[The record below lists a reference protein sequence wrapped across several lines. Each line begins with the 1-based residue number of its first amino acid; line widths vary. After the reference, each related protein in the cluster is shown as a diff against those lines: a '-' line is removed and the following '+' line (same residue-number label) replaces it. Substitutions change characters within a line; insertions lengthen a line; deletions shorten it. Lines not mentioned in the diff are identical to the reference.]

1 VENLHPVGLLHPLPI
16 PTHTWAAVSMDFI
29 EGLPISQGNN
39 VIMVVIDRL
48 SKYAHFIPLAH
59 PYTTR
64 SIAKLFLD
72 NIFNGLPT
80 SIFSNRDRVFTSNFW
95 RELFRISG
103 TDLLMNSTY
112 LPQTDGQSEVMN
124 KGLEGYLQSFTGHM
138 PKDWMQWLSLAE
150 WAYNA
155 LKHSSTKLTPF
166 EAVYGYPPLRLLPYE
181 PGYTHVQAMDD
192 NLMSRDFM
200 LTLIKEN
207 LKDAK

>member
-103 TDLLMNSTY
+103 TDLLMSSTY
-112 LPQTDGQSEVMN
+112 HPQTDGQSEVMN
-124 KGLEGYLQSFTGHM
+124 KGLEGYLRSFTRDK
-138 PKDWMQWLSLAE
+138 PKDWMQWLLLA
-150 WAYNA
+150 
-155 LKHSSTKLTPF
+155 K
-166 EAVYGYPPLRLLPYE
+166 
-181 PGYTHVQAMDD
+181 
-192 NLMSRDFM
+192 
-200 LTLIKEN
+200 
-207 LKDAK
+207 